1 MKKILY
7 VEDDDASRNLVVRIL
22 YKDYEIDTAENA
34 TKALIKIKDN
44 FYHLFL
50 LDINLGGGETG
61 IDIMKQIREYSHY
74 KNTPIIAITAYTNL
88 GTKEYFLTLGFS
100 HFISKPFVQ
109 ADLIE
114 TIEKALQN
122 SELQS

>member
-7 VEDDDASRNLVVRIL
+7 VEDDEVTRNLVVKIL
-22 YKDYEIDTAENA
+22 CEVYEIDTAENA
-34 TKALIKIKDN
+34 AKALIKIKEN

-61 IDIMKQIREYSHY
+61 IDIMKHIRGYSLY
-74 KNTPIIAITAYTNL
+74 KSTPIIAITAYTNL
-88 GTKEYFLTLGFS
+88 GTKETFFSMGFS
-100 HFISKPFVQ
+100 HFISKPFIQ
-109 ADLIE
+109 ANLIE
-114 TIEKALQN
+114 TIKKAIQN